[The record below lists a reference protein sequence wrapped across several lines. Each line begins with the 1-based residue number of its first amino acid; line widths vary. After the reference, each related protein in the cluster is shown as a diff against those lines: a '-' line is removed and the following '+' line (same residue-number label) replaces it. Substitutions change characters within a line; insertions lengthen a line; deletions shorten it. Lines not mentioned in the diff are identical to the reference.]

1 MNIQELKR
9 QLNIEA
15 EYTDDDIILQQYLNV
30 AESSVLNYLNYYTGS
45 TSGVTG
51 TNMPAPVLQG
61 ILLFAA
67 HLYTTRQIISYGQ
80 GYKIPYTFEFLLN
93 PYKEYTVN

>member
-9 QLNIEA
+9 QLQIEPD
-15 EYTDDDIILQQYLNV
+15 YTDEDIQLQHYLNV
-30 AESSVLNYLNYYTGS
+30 ADQAVLNYLNITGS

-80 GYKIPYTFEFLLN
+80 GYKIPLTFEFLLN
-93 PYKEYTVN
+93 PYKEFTVK